1 MAAKEQ
7 RSRWIRGALCLLLL
21 AGLGACSG
29 KGGGSGEASP
39 EQGKLERV
47 LETLPV
53 LFPTVPIVLGED
65 GRVAKVAGFP
75 SKTIDALA
83 EDLTGNPL
91 FGRIVYLDQETLEWL
106 DERDIQHLT
115 VALQPDG
122 AFLLVNGMPLPSVAW
137 GDGSLDNLVDLLGK
151 LRDDGSTAYHL
162 VSDDAYQ
169 AIAQLVPVVS
179 KLNLQIDIH
188 LPDLPQ
194 AGPRS
199 REEIPTPS
207 RRLLRALAIRQAD
220 AADEPGEQQLDLTL
234 RYEAVKQGGKVDG
247 WVPSFAGFSTV
258 DLQRMLRSMD
268 LGETAAPKIP
278 RLMLRR
284 DLQRRLAMEGISEAG
299 LELREDGLY
308 VAVNGKQLPHL
319 AWDEDRLS
327 NLSRLLVQL
336 YPEDEALPDSALW
349 VPALRDG
356 APSFNDYEVR
366 LRVGFP
372 VQ

>member
-1 MAAKEQ
+1 MG
-7 RSRWIRGALCLLLL
+7 WIRGLMGLLLL
-21 AGLGACSG
+21 ASLTACRG
-29 KGGGSGEASP
+29 TESGEGTSP
-39 EQGKLERV
+39 EKGKLERV

-53 LFPTVPIVLGED
+53 LFPTVPIELGAD

-91 FGRIVYLDQETLEWL
+91 FGRIVYLDDETLRWL

-122 AFLLVNGMPLPSVAW
+122 VFLLVNGMPLPSLAW
-137 GDGSLDNLVDLLGK
+137 GGGSLDNLVDLLGK

-162 VSDDAYQ
+162 VSEDAYE
-169 AIAQLVPVVS
+169 AIAQLAPAVS
-179 KLNLQIDIH
+179 KLDLQLDIH
-188 LPDLPQ
+188 LPDLPEV
-194 AGPRS
+194 GPSPRKA
-199 REEIPTPS
+199 IPTPS
-207 RRLLRALAIRQAD
+207 RRLLRALAVRQAD
-220 AADEPGEQQLDLTL
+220 SPDEPGAQQLDLTL
-234 RYEAVKQGGKVDG
+234 RYEAVEQGGRVDG

-258 DLQRMLRSMD
+258 DLQRMLRGMD
-268 LGETAAPKIP
+268 LAGDAVPKIP

-284 DLQRRLAMEGISEAG
+284 DLQRRLALEGIQDAG
-299 LELREDGLY
+299 IELREDGLY
-308 VAVNGKQLPHL
+308 VEVNGQHLPHL

-336 YPEDEALPDSALW
+336 YPEDEELSDSALW
-349 VPALRDG
+349 VPALRDS